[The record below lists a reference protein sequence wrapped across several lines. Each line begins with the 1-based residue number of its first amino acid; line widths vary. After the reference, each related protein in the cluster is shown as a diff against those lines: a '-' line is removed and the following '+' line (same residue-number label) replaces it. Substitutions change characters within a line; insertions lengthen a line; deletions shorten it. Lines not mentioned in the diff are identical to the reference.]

1 MVTELNEIRE
11 EQTSAEDQK
20 LIMDVVAKYEAWK
33 EDLIAAGEKAGRAA
47 GEKAG
52 RAAGEKAG
60 RAAERAEVLRQLL
73 RAKFPKASKRALAPI
88 ETATSKQLE
97 RWTLRVLTAATLDEV
112 FEA

>member
-33 EDLIAAGEKAGRAA
+33 EDLIAA